1 MSEELNRFFKSIS
14 FNDDAFNEAL
24 LDRVVF
30 KKGENKFLV
39 YIKNKNVLPV
49 GSVNRLFLC
58 AMNGINGEKNCDI
71 NISYD
76 EVTDEDITS
85 YLDYLINDIILK
97 RPSLISVK
105 KSSIEVIDNTIYFH
119 VLNDFERSDLLHESK
134 GILNNLNRY
143 GLGNFNI
150 EVNIS
155 EDERKNIQEE
165 IELEKQSVSSKKE
178 EESPII
184 LGVHKD
190 GDVIKLNN
198 ILGEMKNI
206 IVEVYI
212 FQKEVTER
220 QGKKGPVFIMNMKV
234 SDKTDSYLM
243 KLVRFNE
250 EEFAHLNK
258 KLNVGSWYRVHGHME
273 MDEYLH
279 QMVINARNIEII
291 PSKDVSVKDDCKE
304 KRVEL
309 HAHTMMSMM
318 DGVVPTAGLAK
329 FAMKLGHKAVAVT
342 DHNSLQAY
350 PDIYNALQK
359 AIR

>member
-105 KSSIEVIDNTIYFH
+105 KSSIEVIDSTIYFH

-291 PSKDVSVKDDCKE
+291 PSKDRKSV
-304 KRVEL
+304 V
-309 HAHTMMSMM
+309 
-318 DGVVPTAGLAK
+318 
-329 FAMKLGHKAVAVT
+329 
-342 DHNSLQAY
+342 
-350 PDIYNALQK
+350 
-359 AIR
+359 